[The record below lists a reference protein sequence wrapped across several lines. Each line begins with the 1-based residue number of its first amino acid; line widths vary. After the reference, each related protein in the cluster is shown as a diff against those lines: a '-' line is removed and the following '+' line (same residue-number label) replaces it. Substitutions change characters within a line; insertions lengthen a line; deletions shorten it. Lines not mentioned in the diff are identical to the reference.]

1 MFADLKAAW
10 AAASDDN
17 IGILAAGIAHY
28 ALLALVPALGALV
41 LAYGLFVDGET
52 VAAHIAL
59 LAQSLPASAAG
70 LIGDQLRSVSDGPA
84 NTQGLGLVLSLAIA
98 VFGARSGARS
108 LMTGL
113 DLAFNLSESRG
124 FIGGNLVA
132 LAITFAGV
140 AGLVVAGIGA
150 ASLGQLGGLAG
161 SIVSLVFLAVLASGA
176 AALLYRY
183 APSERAAGWSA
194 IWPGAIGFAVLWLG
208 ATAAFGFYAAN
219 FGSYNATYGALGAV
233 LALINWFWVS
243 GYALLLGAELVEV
256 RQRSR

>member
-1 MFADLKAAW
+1 MFGDLKAAW

-132 LAITFAGV
+132 LAITGV

-194 IWPGAIGFAVLWLG
+194 IWPGAIGFTVLWLG
-208 ATAAFGFYAAN
+208 ATMAFGFYAAN

-233 LALINWFWVS
+233 LALITWFWVS

>member
-98 VFGARSGARS
+98 VFGARSGAHS

-124 FIGGNLVA
+124 FIG
-132 LAITFAGV
+132 
-140 AGLVVAGIGA
+140 
-150 ASLGQLGGLAG
+150 
-161 SIVSLVFLAVLASGA
+161 
-176 AALLYRY
+176 
-183 APSERAAGWSA
+183 
-194 IWPGAIGFAVLWLG
+194 
-208 ATAAFGFYAAN
+208 
-219 FGSYNATYGALGAV
+219 
-233 LALINWFWVS
+233 
-243 GYALLLGAELVEV
+243 
-256 RQRSR
+256 